1 MNLKPL
7 LIIGFMQV
15 LPFPIYSQ
23 EARETK
29 KEVFSADTE
38 QKTELVLHFRFDR
51 SLVDYGY
58 RDNHRVLAA
67 MHEIFADSLCVSR
80 IDSVCIQAFSSPEGN
95 VTYNRRLAL
104 QRAQAVKGYLVW
116 KYPGLNQYRIRTSA
130 QAESWDALRDVA
142 LNDTLLPCRD
152 EILQILAL
160 NTSESRK
167 EALLKKLNVGIP
179 YRHINQWILPALRN
193 ASICTVY
200 MRPLKHVQQGS
211 RLVADVQGNNGK
223 EYQKADG
230 TEITDNTEVVN
241 GVRVEKGN
249 DTNANGTETVNGVRV
264 EKGNVANANGTEV
277 INGVR
282 VAKGND
288 TNANGTEVINGVR
301 VEKGNDTNTDG
312 TETVSD
318 VRVTEGYVA
327 NANGTEVINGV
338 RVEKGND
345 TNANGTEI
353 INGVRVTKGNTTN
366 ANGTETVNG
375 VRVAKGNDTNA
386 NGTEV
391 INGVRV
397 TKGNIANANGT
408 ETVSGVR
415 VTEGNVANANGTE
428 VINGVRVAKGNVTN
442 ANGTKTVNGVNIAKD
457 NDTNANG
464 TEVINGV
471 RVAKGNT
478 TNANG
483 TELTDNTEIIGST
496 KVTGNT
502 PTKGSANAVTPGK
515 SRRHPL
521 FAVKTNLLFDAALMP
536 NIELEVP
543 IGKRWSLNGEYMF
556 PWWLI
561 NDDRY
566 CLQILMGGLEVRYW
580 PGRRSGRDVL
590 TGHFLGL
597 YAGGGKY
604 DLQWDKNG
612 YQGEFFIAAG
622 VSYGYAHSIA
632 RNLRLEYNIG
642 IGMLR
647 TDYRHYHSR
656 DNHQTL
662 LWQENGEYTWLG
674 PTKLKI
680 SLVWLITGKNKK

>member
-15 LPFPIYSQ
+15 LPFPIYPQ

-51 SLVDYGY
+51 SMVDYGY
-58 RDNHRVLAA
+58 RDNNRILAA
-67 MHEIFADSLCVSR
+67 MHKIFADSLCVSR
-80 IDSVCIQAFSSPEGN
+80 IDSVCIQAFSSPEGDAD
-95 VTYNRRLAL
+95 YNRRLAL
-104 QRAQAVKGYLVW
+104 RRAQAVKGYLVW

-152 EILQILAL
+152 EILQILKL
-160 NTSESRK
+160 NTGEKRK
-167 EALLKKLNVGIP
+167 EALLKKLNTGIP
-179 YRHINQWILPALRN
+179 YRHINQWILPELRN

-200 MRPLKHVQQGS
+200 MRPLRHAQQGS
-211 RLVADVQGNNGK
+211 RLVADAQGNNGK

-230 TEITDNTEVVN
+230 TEITDDTEVVN
-241 GVRVEKGN
+241 GVRVAKGN
-249 DTNANGTETVNGVRV
+249 DTNANGTEVINGVRV
-264 EKGNVANANGTEV
+264 TKGNDTNANGTEVINGVRVTKGNDANANGTEVINGVRVTKGNVANANGTEVINGVRVTKGNDTNANGTEV

-301 VEKGNDTNTDG
+301 V
-312 TETVSD
+312 
-318 VRVTEGYVA
+318 
-327 NANGTEVINGV
+327 
-338 RVEKGND
+338 
-345 TNANGTEI
+345 
-353 INGVRVTKGNTTN
+353 
-366 ANGTETVNG
+366 
-375 VRVAKGNDTNA
+375 AKGND
-386 NGTEV
+386 
-391 INGVRV
+391 
-397 TKGNIANANGT
+397 
-408 ETVSGVR
+408 
-415 VTEGNVANANGTE
+415 
-428 VINGVRVAKGNVTN
+428 
-442 ANGTKTVNGVNIAKD
+442 
-457 NDTNANG
+457 
-464 TEVINGV
+464 
-471 RVAKGNT
+471 

-496 KVTGNT
+496 QVTGNAQT
-502 PTKGSANAVTPGK
+502 TGSANAIAPGK

-566 CLQILMGGLEVRYW
+566 CLQILMGGLEVRYR
-580 PGRRSGRDVL
+580 PGKRSGRDVL

-656 DNHQTL
+656 DNHRTL

>member
-51 SLVDYGY
+51 SMVDYGY
-58 RDNHRVLAA
+58 RDNNRILAA
-67 MHEIFADSLCVSR
+67 MHKIFADSLCVSR
-80 IDSVCIQAFSSPEGN
+80 IDSVCIQAFSSPEGDAD
-95 VTYNRRLAL
+95 YNRRLAL
-104 QRAQAVKGYLVW
+104 RRAQAVKGYLVW

-152 EILQILAL
+152 EILQILKL
-160 NTSESRK
+160 NTGEKRK
-167 EALLKKLNVGIP
+167 EALLKKLNTGIP
-179 YRHINQWILPALRN
+179 YRHISQWILPELRN

-200 MRPLKHVQQGS
+200 MRPLRYAQQGS
-211 RLVADVQGNNGK
+211 RLVADAQGNNGK

-230 TEITDNTEVVN
+230 TEITDDTEVVN
-241 GVRVEKGN
+241 GVRVAKGN

-264 EKGNVANANGTEV
+264 TEGNVTNVNGTEVINGVRVAKGNDTNANGTEV

-301 VEKGNDTNTDG
+301 V
-312 TETVSD
+312 
-318 VRVTEGYVA
+318 
-327 NANGTEVINGV
+327 
-338 RVEKGND
+338 
-345 TNANGTEI
+345 
-353 INGVRVTKGNTTN
+353 
-366 ANGTETVNG
+366 
-375 VRVAKGNDTNA
+375 AKGNDTNP
-386 NGTEV
+386 
-391 INGVRV
+391 
-397 TKGNIANANGT
+397 
-408 ETVSGVR
+408 
-415 VTEGNVANANGTE
+415 
-428 VINGVRVAKGNVTN
+428 
-442 ANGTKTVNGVNIAKD
+442 D
-457 NDTNANG
+457 
-464 TEVINGV
+464 
-471 RVAKGNT
+471 
-478 TNANG
+478 G
-483 TELTDNTEIIGST
+483 TELTDNTAITGST
-496 KVTGNT
+496 QVIGNA
-502 PTKGSANAVTPGK
+502 PTTGSANAIAPGK

-566 CLQILMGGLEVRYW
+566 CLQILMGGLEVRYR
-580 PGRRSGRDVL
+580 PGKRSGRDVL
-590 TGHFLGL
+590 TGHFIGL

-656 DNHQTL
+656 DNHRTL

>member
-51 SLVDYGY
+51 SMVDYGY
-58 RDNHRVLAA
+58 RDNNRILAA
-67 MHEIFADSLCVSR
+67 MHKIFADSLCVSR
-80 IDSVCIQAFSSPEGN
+80 IDSVCIQAFSSPEGDAD
-95 VTYNRRLAL
+95 YNRRLAL
-104 QRAQAVKGYLVW
+104 RRAQAVKGYLVW

-152 EILQILAL
+152 EILQILKL
-160 NTSESRK
+160 NTGEKRK
-167 EALLKKLNVGIP
+167 EALLKKLNTGIP
-179 YRHINQWILPALRN
+179 YRHISQWILPALRN

-200 MRPLKHVQQGS
+200 MRPLRHAQQDS
-211 RLVADVQGNNGK
+211 RLVADAQGNNGK

-230 TEITDNTEVVN
+230 TEITD
-241 GVRVEKGN
+241 
-249 DTNANGTETVNGVRV
+249 D
-264 EKGNVANANGTEV
+264 
-277 INGVR
+277 
-282 VAKGND
+282 
-288 TNANGTEVINGVR
+288 
-301 VEKGNDTNTDG
+301 
-312 TETVSD
+312 
-318 VRVTEGYVA
+318 
-327 NANGTEVINGV
+327 
-338 RVEKGND
+338 
-345 TNANGTEI
+345 TEI
-353 INGVRVTKGNTTN
+353 
-366 ANGTETVNG
+366 VNG

-397 TKGNIANANGT
+397 TKGN
-408 ETVSGVR
+408 
-415 VTEGNVANANGTE
+415 VANANGTE
-428 VINGVRVAKGNVTN
+428 VINGVRVAKGDVANVNGTEVINGVRVTKGNTTN
-442 ANGTKTVNGVNIAKD
+442 ANGTEVINGVRVTKV

-471 RVAKGNT
+471 RVAKGNDT
-478 TNANG
+478 NPDGTKNINGVRVAKGNDTNANG

-496 KVTGNT
+496 QVTGNT
-502 PTKGSANAVTPGK
+502 PTKGSANAIAPGK
-515 SRRHPL
+515 SRRRPL

-566 CLQILMGGLEVRYW
+566 CLQILMGGLEVRYR
-580 PGRRSGRDVL
+580 PGKRSGRDVL
-590 TGHFLGL
+590 TGHFIGL

-656 DNHQTL
+656 DNHRTL

>member
-51 SLVDYGY
+51 SMVDYGY
-58 RDNHRVLAA
+58 RDNNRILAA
-67 MHEIFADSLCVSR
+67 MHKIFADSLCVSR
-80 IDSVCIQAFSSPEGN
+80 IDSVCIQAFSSPEGDAD
-95 VTYNRRLAL
+95 YNRRLAL
-104 QRAQAVKGYLVW
+104 RRAQAVKGYLVW

-152 EILQILAL
+152 EILQILKL
-160 NTSESRK
+160 NTGEKRK
-167 EALLKKLNVGIP
+167 EALLKKLNTGIP
-179 YRHINQWILPALRN
+179 YRHISQWILPELRN

-200 MRPLKHVQQGS
+200 MRPLRHAQQGS
-211 RLVADVQGNNGK
+211 RLVADAQGNNGK

-230 TEITDNTEVVN
+230 TEITDDTEVVN
-241 GVRVEKGN
+241 GVRVAKGN
-249 DTNANGTETVNGVRV
+249 DTNANGTEVINGVRVATDNIANANGTETVNGVRV
-264 EKGNVANANGTEV
+264 TKGNDTNANGTEV

-301 VEKGNDTNTDG
+301 V
-312 TETVSD
+312 
-318 VRVTEGYVA
+318 
-327 NANGTEVINGV
+327 
-338 RVEKGND
+338 
-345 TNANGTEI
+345 
-353 INGVRVTKGNTTN
+353 
-366 ANGTETVNG
+366 
-375 VRVAKGNDTNA
+375 AKGNDTNA
-386 NGTEV
+386 NGTE
-391 INGVRV
+391 
-397 TKGNIANANGT
+397 
-408 ETVSGVR
+408 
-415 VTEGNVANANGTE
+415 
-428 VINGVRVAKGNVTN
+428 
-442 ANGTKTVNGVNIAKD
+442 
-457 NDTNANG
+457 
-464 TEVINGV
+464 
-471 RVAKGNT
+471 
-478 TNANG
+478 
-483 TELTDNTEIIGST
+483 LTDNTAITGST
-496 KVTGNT
+496 QVTGNAQT
-502 PTKGSANAVTPGK
+502 TGSANAIAPGK
-515 SRRHPL
+515 SRRRPL

-566 CLQILMGGLEVRYW
+566 CLQILMGGLEVRYR
-580 PGRRSGRDVL
+580 PGKRSGRDVL
-590 TGHFLGL
+590 TGHFIGL

-656 DNHQTL
+656 DNHRTL

>member
-51 SLVDYGY
+51 SMVDYGY
-58 RDNHRVLAA
+58 RDNNRILAA
-67 MHEIFADSLCVSR
+67 MHKIFADSLCVSR
-80 IDSVCIQAFSSPEGN
+80 IDSVCIQAFSSPEGDAD
-95 VTYNRRLAL
+95 YNRRLAL
-104 QRAQAVKGYLVW
+104 RRAQAVKGYLVW

-152 EILQILAL
+152 EILQILKL
-160 NTSESRK
+160 NTGEKRK
-167 EALLKKLNVGIP
+167 EALLKKLNTGIP
-179 YRHINQWILPALRN
+179 YRHISQWILPELRN

-200 MRPLKHVQQGS
+200 MRPLRHAQQGS
-211 RLVADVQGNNGK
+211 RLVADAQGNNGK

-230 TEITDNTEVVN
+230 TEITDDTEV
-241 GVRVEKGN
+241 
-249 DTNANGTETVNGVRV
+249 
-264 EKGNVANANGTEV
+264 
-277 INGVR
+277 
-282 VAKGND
+282 
-288 TNANGTEVINGVR
+288 
-301 VEKGNDTNTDG
+301 
-312 TETVSD
+312 
-318 VRVTEGYVA
+318 
-327 NANGTEVINGV
+327 
-338 RVEKGND
+338 
-345 TNANGTEI
+345 
-353 INGVRVTKGNTTN
+353 
-366 ANGTETVNG
+366 VNG

-397 TKGNIANANGT
+397 TKGN
-408 ETVSGVR
+408 
-415 VTEGNVANANGTE
+415 
-428 VINGVRVAKGNVTN
+428 
-442 ANGTKTVNGVNIAKD
+442 D
-457 NDTNANG
+457 
-464 TEVINGV
+464 
-471 RVAKGNT
+471 

-483 TELTDNTEIIGST
+483 TELTDNTEITGST
-496 KVTGNT
+496 KVTGNAQT
-502 PTKGSANAVTPGK
+502 TGSANAIAPGK

-566 CLQILMGGLEVRYW
+566 CLQILMGGLEVRYR
-580 PGRRSGRDVL
+580 PGKRSGRDVL
-590 TGHFLGL
+590 TGHFIGL

-656 DNHQTL
+656 DNHRTL

>member
-15 LPFPIYSQ
+15 LPFPIYPQ

-51 SLVDYGY
+51 SMVDYGY
-58 RDNHRVLAA
+58 RDNNRILAA
-67 MHEIFADSLCVSR
+67 MHKIFADSLCVSR
-80 IDSVCIQAFSSPEGN
+80 IDSVCIQAFSSPEGDAD
-95 VTYNRRLAL
+95 YNRRLAL
-104 QRAQAVKGYLVW
+104 RRAQAVKGYLVW

-152 EILQILAL
+152 EILQILKL
-160 NTSESRK
+160 NTGEKRK
-167 EALLKKLNVGIP
+167 EALLKKLNTGIP
-179 YRHINQWILPALRN
+179 YRHINQWILPELRN

-200 MRPLKHVQQGS
+200 MRPLRHAQQGS
-211 RLVADVQGNNGK
+211 RLVADAQGNNGK

-230 TEITDNTEVVN
+230 TEITDDTEV
-241 GVRVEKGN
+241 
-249 DTNANGTETVNGVRV
+249 
-264 EKGNVANANGTEV
+264 
-277 INGVR
+277 
-282 VAKGND
+282 
-288 TNANGTEVINGVR
+288 
-301 VEKGNDTNTDG
+301 
-312 TETVSD
+312 
-318 VRVTEGYVA
+318 
-327 NANGTEVINGV
+327 
-338 RVEKGND
+338 
-345 TNANGTEI
+345 
-353 INGVRVTKGNTTN
+353 
-366 ANGTETVNG
+366 VNG

-397 TKGNIANANGT
+397 TKGNDTNANGTEVINGVRVTKGNDANANGT
-408 ETVSGVR
+408 EVINGVR
-415 VTEGNVANANGTE
+415 VTKGNVANANGTE
-428 VINGVRVAKGNVTN
+428 VINGVRVTKG
-442 ANGTKTVNGVNIAKD
+442 

-471 RVAKGNT
+471 RVAKGND

-496 KVTGNT
+496 QVTGNAQT
-502 PTKGSANAVTPGK
+502 TGSANAIAPGK

-566 CLQILMGGLEVRYW
+566 CLQILMGGLEVRYR
-580 PGRRSGRDVL
+580 PGKRSGRDVL

-656 DNHQTL
+656 DNHRTL

>member
-15 LPFPIYSQ
+15 LPFPIYPQ

-51 SLVDYGY
+51 SMVDYGY
-58 RDNHRVLAA
+58 RDNNRILAA
-67 MHEIFADSLCVSR
+67 MHKIFADSLCVSR
-80 IDSVCIQAFSSPEGN
+80 IDSVCIQAFSSPEGDAD
-95 VTYNRRLAL
+95 YNRRLAL
-104 QRAQAVKGYLVW
+104 RRAQAVKGYLVW

-152 EILQILAL
+152 EILQILKL
-160 NTSESRK
+160 NTGEKRK
-167 EALLKKLNVGIP
+167 EALLKKLNTGIP
-179 YRHINQWILPALRN
+179 YRHISQWILPELRN

-200 MRPLKHVQQGS
+200 MRPLRHAQQGS
-211 RLVADVQGNNGK
+211 RLVADAQGNNGK

-230 TEITDNTEVVN
+230 TEITDDTEVVN
-241 GVRVEKGN
+241 GVRVAKGN
-249 DTNANGTETVNGVRV
+249 DTNANGTEVINGVRV
-264 EKGNVANANGTEV
+264 TKGNVANANGTEVINGVRVAKGDVANVNGTEV

-301 VEKGNDTNTDG
+301 VTKDND
-312 TETVSD
+312 
-318 VRVTEGYVA
+318 
-327 NANGTEVINGV
+327 
-338 RVEKGND
+338 
-345 TNANGTEI
+345 
-353 INGVRVTKGNTTN
+353 TN

-375 VRVAKGNDTNA
+375 VNAAKG
-386 NGTEV
+386 
-391 INGVRV
+391 
-397 TKGNIANANGT
+397 
-408 ETVSGVR
+408 
-415 VTEGNVANANGTE
+415 
-428 VINGVRVAKGNVTN
+428 
-442 ANGTKTVNGVNIAKD
+442 

-471 RVAKGNT
+471 RVAKGNDT
-478 TNANG
+478 NPDGTKNISGVRVAKGNDTNANG
-483 TELTDNTEIIGST
+483 TELTDNTAITGST
-496 KVTGNT
+496 QVTGNAQT
-502 PTKGSANAVTPGK
+502 TGSANAIAPGK
-515 SRRHPL
+515 SRRRPL

-566 CLQILMGGLEVRYW
+566 CLQILMGGLEVRYR
-580 PGRRSGRDVL
+580 PGKRSGRDVL
-590 TGHFLGL
+590 TGHFIGL

-656 DNHQTL
+656 DNHRTL

>member
-15 LPFPIYSQ
+15 LPFPIYPQ

-51 SLVDYGY
+51 SMVDYGY
-58 RDNHRVLAA
+58 RDNNRILAA
-67 MHEIFADSLCVSR
+67 MHKIFADSLCVSR
-80 IDSVCIQAFSSPEGN
+80 IDSVCIQAFSSPEGDAD
-95 VTYNRRLAL
+95 YNRRLAL
-104 QRAQAVKGYLVW
+104 RRAQAVKGYLVW

-152 EILQILAL
+152 EILQILKL
-160 NTSESRK
+160 NTGEKRK
-167 EALLKKLNVGIP
+167 EALLKKLNTGIP
-179 YRHINQWILPALRN
+179 YRHISQWILPELRN

-200 MRPLKHVQQGS
+200 MRPLRHAQQGS
-211 RLVADVQGNNGK
+211 RLVADAQGNNGK

-230 TEITDNTEVVN
+230 TEITD
-241 GVRVEKGN
+241 
-249 DTNANGTETVNGVRV
+249 D
-264 EKGNVANANGTEV
+264 
-277 INGVR
+277 
-282 VAKGND
+282 
-288 TNANGTEVINGVR
+288 
-301 VEKGNDTNTDG
+301 
-312 TETVSD
+312 
-318 VRVTEGYVA
+318 
-327 NANGTEVINGV
+327 
-338 RVEKGND
+338 
-345 TNANGTEI
+345 TEI
-353 INGVRVTKGNTTN
+353 
-366 ANGTETVNG
+366 VNG

-397 TKGNIANANGT
+397 TKGN
-408 ETVSGVR
+408 
-415 VTEGNVANANGTE
+415 
-428 VINGVRVAKGNVTN
+428 
-442 ANGTKTVNGVNIAKD
+442 
-457 NDTNANG
+457 DTNANG

-471 RVAKGNT
+471 RVTKGNDTNPDGTKNISGVRVTKGNDTNPDGTKNISGVRVAKGND
-478 TNANG
+478 TNPDG

-496 KVTGNT
+496 QVTGNAQT
-502 PTKGSANAVTPGK
+502 TGSANAIAPGK
-515 SRRHPL
+515 SRRRPL

-566 CLQILMGGLEVRYW
+566 CLQILMGGLEVRYR
-580 PGRRSGRDVL
+580 PGKRSGRDVL
-590 TGHFLGL
+590 TGHFIGL

-656 DNHQTL
+656 DNHRTL

>member
-51 SLVDYGY
+51 SMVDYGY
-58 RDNHRVLAA
+58 RDNNRILAA
-67 MHEIFADSLCVSR
+67 MHKIFADSLCVSR
-80 IDSVCIQAFSSPEGN
+80 IDSVCIQAFSSPEGDAD
-95 VTYNRRLAL
+95 YNRRLAL
-104 QRAQAVKGYLVW
+104 RRAQAVKGYLVW

-152 EILQILAL
+152 EILQILKL
-160 NTSESRK
+160 NTGEKRK
-167 EALLKKLNVGIP
+167 EALLKKLNTGIP
-179 YRHINQWILPALRN
+179 YRHISQWILPELRN

-200 MRPLKHVQQGS
+200 MRPLRHAQQGS
-211 RLVADVQGNNGK
+211 RLVADAQGNNGK

-230 TEITDNTEVVN
+230 TEITDDTEVVN
-241 GVRVEKGN
+241 GVRVAKGN
-249 DTNANGTETVNGVRV
+249 DT
-264 EKGNVANANGTEV
+264 NANGTEV

-301 VEKGNDTNTDG
+301 VTKGND
-312 TETVSD
+312 
-318 VRVTEGYVA
+318 
-327 NANGTEVINGV
+327 
-338 RVEKGND
+338 
-345 TNANGTEI
+345 
-353 INGVRVTKGNTTN
+353 TN

-375 VRVAKGNDTNA
+375 VNVAKGND
-386 NGTEV
+386 
-391 INGVRV
+391 
-397 TKGNIANANGT
+397 
-408 ETVSGVR
+408 
-415 VTEGNVANANGTE
+415 
-428 VINGVRVAKGNVTN
+428 
-442 ANGTKTVNGVNIAKD
+442 
-457 NDTNANG
+457 
-464 TEVINGV
+464 
-471 RVAKGNT
+471 

-483 TELTDNTEIIGST
+483 TELTDNTEITGST
-496 KVTGNT
+496 KVTGNAQT
-502 PTKGSANAVTPGK
+502 TGSANAIAPGK

-566 CLQILMGGLEVRYW
+566 CLQILMGGLEVRYR
-580 PGRRSGRDVL
+580 PGKRSGRDVL
-590 TGHFLGL
+590 TGHFIGL

-656 DNHQTL
+656 DNHRTL

>member
-95 VTYNRRLAL
+95 ITYNQRLAL

-200 MRPLKHVQQGS
+200 MRPLRHAQQGS
-211 RLVADVQGNNGK
+211 RLVADAQGNNMK

-230 TEITDNTEVVN
+230 AEITDDTEVVN
-241 GVRVEKGN
+241 GVRV
-249 DTNANGTETVNGVRV
+249 A
-264 EKGNVANANGTEV
+264 KGNVTNANGTEV

-288 TNANGTEVINGVR
+288 TNANGTEVINGV
-301 VEKGNDTNTDG
+301 K
-312 TETVSD
+312 
-318 VRVTEGYVA
+318 VTESNVT

-338 RVEKGND
+338 KV
-345 TNANGTEI
+345 TES
-353 INGVRVTKGNTTN
+353 NV
-366 ANGTETVNG
+366 
-375 VRVAKGNDTNA
+375 TNA

-397 TKGNIANANGT
+397 AKDNIANANGT

-428 VINGVRVAKGNVTN
+428 VINGVRVEKG
-442 ANGTKTVNGVNIAKD
+442 

-464 TEVINGV
+464 TEVTNGVRVEKSNDTNANGTEIINGV
-471 RVAKGNT
+471 RVEKGNT

-483 TELTDNTEIIGST
+483 TETVNGVRVAKGNDTNPDGTEVTDNTAIIGST

-502 PTKGSANAVTPGK
+502 PTKGSANAIAPGK

-566 CLQILMGGLEVRYW
+566 CLQVLMGGLEVRYW
-580 PGRRSGRDVL
+580 PGRRSGRNVL

-656 DNHQTL
+656 DNHRTL

>member
-51 SLVDYGY
+51 SMVDYGY
-58 RDNHRVLAA
+58 RDNNRILAA
-67 MHEIFADSLCVSR
+67 MHKIFADSLCVSR
-80 IDSVCIQAFSSPEGN
+80 IDSVCIQAFSSPEGDAD
-95 VTYNRRLAL
+95 YNRRLAL
-104 QRAQAVKGYLVW
+104 RRAQAVKGYLVW

-152 EILQILAL
+152 EILQILKL
-160 NTSESRK
+160 NTGEKRK
-167 EALLKKLNVGIP
+167 EALLKKLNTGIP
-179 YRHINQWILPALRN
+179 YRHISQWILPELRN

-200 MRPLKHVQQGS
+200 MRPLRHAQQGS
-211 RLVADVQGNNGK
+211 RLVADAQGNNGK

-230 TEITDNTEVVN
+230 TEITD
-241 GVRVEKGN
+241 
-249 DTNANGTETVNGVRV
+249 D
-264 EKGNVANANGTEV
+264 
-277 INGVR
+277 
-282 VAKGND
+282 
-288 TNANGTEVINGVR
+288 
-301 VEKGNDTNTDG
+301 
-312 TETVSD
+312 
-318 VRVTEGYVA
+318 
-327 NANGTEVINGV
+327 
-338 RVEKGND
+338 
-345 TNANGTEI
+345 TEI
-353 INGVRVTKGNTTN
+353 
-366 ANGTETVNG
+366 VNG

-397 TKGNIANANGT
+397 TKGNDT
-408 ETVSGVR
+408 
-415 VTEGNVANANGTE
+415 NANGTE
-428 VINGVRVAKGNVTN
+428 VINGVRVT
-442 ANGTKTVNGVNIAKD
+442 KD

-471 RVAKGNT
+471 RVAKGNDT
-478 TNANG
+478 NPDGTKNINGVRVAKGNDTNANG
-483 TELTDNTEIIGST
+483 TELTDNTAITGST
-496 KVTGNT
+496 QVTGNAQT
-502 PTKGSANAVTPGK
+502 TGSANAVAPGK
-515 SRRHPL
+515 SRRRPL

-566 CLQILMGGLEVRYW
+566 CLQILMGGLEVRYR

-590 TGHFLGL
+590 TGHFIGL

-656 DNHQTL
+656 DNHRTL

>member
-200 MRPLKHVQQGS
+200 MRPLRYVQQGS
-211 RLVADVQGNNGK
+211 RLVADAQGNNGK

-230 TEITDNTEVVN
+230 AEITDDTEVVN
-241 GVRVEKGN
+241 GVRV
-249 DTNANGTETVNGVRV
+249 A
-264 EKGNVANANGTEV
+264 KGNV
-277 INGVR
+277 
-282 VAKGND
+282 

-301 VEKGNDTNTDG
+301 VEKGN
-312 TETVSD
+312 
-318 VRVTEGYVA
+318 
-327 NANGTEVINGV
+327 
-338 RVEKGND
+338 
-345 TNANGTEI
+345 
-353 INGVRVTKGNTTN
+353 TTN
-366 ANGTETVNG
+366 ANSTETVN
-375 VRVAKGNDTNA
+375 
-386 NGTEV
+386 
-391 INGVRV
+391 
-397 TKGNIANANGT
+397 
-408 ETVSGVR
+408 GVR

-428 VINGVRVAKGNVTN
+428 VINGVRVATG
-442 ANGTKTVNGVNIAKD
+442 

-464 TEVINGV
+464 TEVTNGVRVEKSNDTNANGTEIINGV
-471 RVAKGNT
+471 RVAKDNT

-483 TELTDNTEIIGST
+483 TETVNDVRVAKGNDTNPDGTEVTDNTEIIGST

-502 PTKGSANAVTPGK
+502 PTKGSANAIAPGK
-515 SRRHPL
+515 SRRRPL

-536 NIELEVP
+536 NIEVEVP

-566 CLQILMGGLEVRYW
+566 CLQVLMGGLEVRYW

>member
-15 LPFPIYSQ
+15 LPFPIYPQ

-51 SLVDYGY
+51 SMVDYGY
-58 RDNHRVLAA
+58 RDNNRILAA
-67 MHEIFADSLCVSR
+67 MHKIFADSLCVSR
-80 IDSVCIQAFSSPEGN
+80 IDSVCIQAFSSPEGDAD
-95 VTYNRRLAL
+95 YNRRLAL
-104 QRAQAVKGYLVW
+104 RRAQAVKGYLVW

-152 EILQILAL
+152 EILQILKL
-160 NTSESRK
+160 NTGEKRK
-167 EALLKKLNVGIP
+167 EALLKKLNTGIP
-179 YRHINQWILPALRN
+179 YRHISQWILPELRN

-200 MRPLKHVQQGS
+200 MRPLRHAQQGS
-211 RLVADVQGNNGK
+211 RLVADAQGNNGK

-230 TEITDNTEVVN
+230 TEITDDTEVVN
-241 GVRVEKGN
+241 GVRVAKGN
-249 DTNANGTETVNGVRV
+249 DTNANGTEVINGVRV
-264 EKGNVANANGTEV
+264 TKGNVANANGTEVINGVRVAKGDVANVNGTEV

-301 VEKGNDTNTDG
+301 VTKDND
-312 TETVSD
+312 
-318 VRVTEGYVA
+318 
-327 NANGTEVINGV
+327 
-338 RVEKGND
+338 
-345 TNANGTEI
+345 
-353 INGVRVTKGNTTN
+353 TN

-375 VRVAKGNDTNA
+375 VN
-386 NGTEV
+386 
-391 INGVRV
+391 
-397 TKGNIANANGT
+397 
-408 ETVSGVR
+408 
-415 VTEGNVANANGTE
+415 
-428 VINGVRVAKGNVTN
+428 VAKGNVTN
-442 ANGTKTVNGVNIAKD
+442 ANGTETVNGVNAAKG

-471 RVAKGNT
+471 RVAKGNDT
-478 TNANG
+478 NPDGTKNISGVRVAKGNDTNANG
-483 TELTDNTEIIGST
+483 TELTDNTAITGST
-496 KVTGNT
+496 QVTGNAQT
-502 PTKGSANAVTPGK
+502 TGSANAIAPGK
-515 SRRHPL
+515 SRRRPL

-566 CLQILMGGLEVRYW
+566 CLQILMGGLEVRYR
-580 PGRRSGRDVL
+580 PGKRSGRDVL
-590 TGHFLGL
+590 TGHFIGL

-656 DNHQTL
+656 DNHRTL

>member
-15 LPFPIYSQ
+15 LPFPIYPQ

-51 SLVDYGY
+51 SMVDYGY
-58 RDNHRVLAA
+58 RDNNRILAA
-67 MHEIFADSLCVSR
+67 MHKIFADSLCVSR
-80 IDSVCIQAFSSPEGN
+80 IDSVCIQAFSSPEGDAD
-95 VTYNRRLAL
+95 YNRRLAL
-104 QRAQAVKGYLVW
+104 RRAQAVKGYLVW

-152 EILQILAL
+152 EILQILKL
-160 NTSESRK
+160 NTGEKRK
-167 EALLKKLNVGIP
+167 EALLKKLNTGIP
-179 YRHINQWILPALRN
+179 YRHISQWILPELRN

-200 MRPLKHVQQGS
+200 MRPLRHAQQGS
-211 RLVADVQGNNGK
+211 RLVADAQGNNGK

-230 TEITDNTEVVN
+230 TEITDDTEVVN
-241 GVRVEKGN
+241 GVRVAKGN
-249 DTNANGTETVNGVRV
+249 DTNANGTEVINGVRV
-264 EKGNVANANGTEV
+264 TKGNVANANGTEVINGVRVAKGDVANVNGTEV

-301 VEKGNDTNTDG
+301 VTKDND
-312 TETVSD
+312 
-318 VRVTEGYVA
+318 
-327 NANGTEVINGV
+327 
-338 RVEKGND
+338 
-345 TNANGTEI
+345 
-353 INGVRVTKGNTTN
+353 TN

-375 VRVAKGNDTNA
+375 VN
-386 NGTEV
+386 
-391 INGVRV
+391 
-397 TKGNIANANGT
+397 
-408 ETVSGVR
+408 
-415 VTEGNVANANGTE
+415 
-428 VINGVRVAKGNVTN
+428 VAKGNVTN
-442 ANGTKTVNGVNIAKD
+442 ANGTETVNGVNAAKGK
-457 NDTNANG
+457 DTNANG

-471 RVAKGNT
+471 RVAKGNDT
-478 TNANG
+478 NPDGTKNISGVRVAKGNDTNANG
-483 TELTDNTEIIGST
+483 TELTDNTAITGST
-496 KVTGNT
+496 QVTGNAQT
-502 PTKGSANAVTPGK
+502 TGSANAIAPGK
-515 SRRHPL
+515 SRRRPL

-566 CLQILMGGLEVRYW
+566 CLQILMGGLEVRYR
-580 PGRRSGRDVL
+580 PGKRSGRDVL
-590 TGHFLGL
+590 TGHFIGL

-656 DNHQTL
+656 DNHRTL

>member
-51 SLVDYGY
+51 SMVDYGY
-58 RDNHRVLAA
+58 RDNNRILAA
-67 MHEIFADSLCVSR
+67 MHKIFADSLCVSR
-80 IDSVCIQAFSSPEGN
+80 IDSVCIQAFSSPEGDAD
-95 VTYNRRLAL
+95 YNRRLAL
-104 QRAQAVKGYLVW
+104 RRAQAVKGYLVW

-152 EILQILAL
+152 EILQILKL
-160 NTSESRK
+160 NTGEKRK
-167 EALLKKLNVGIP
+167 EALLKKLNTGIP
-179 YRHINQWILPALRN
+179 YRHISQWILPELRN

-200 MRPLKHVQQGS
+200 MRPLRHAQQGS
-211 RLVADVQGNNGK
+211 RLVADAQGNNGK

-230 TEITDNTEVVN
+230 TEITDDTEIVN
-241 GVRVEKGN
+241 GVRVTKDN
-249 DTNANGTETVNGVRV
+249 DT
-264 EKGNVANANGTEV
+264 NANGTEV

-301 VEKGNDTNTDG
+301 V
-312 TETVSD
+312 
-318 VRVTEGYVA
+318 
-327 NANGTEVINGV
+327 
-338 RVEKGND
+338 
-345 TNANGTEI
+345 
-353 INGVRVTKGNTTN
+353 
-366 ANGTETVNG
+366 
-375 VRVAKGNDTNA
+375 AKGNYT
-386 NGTEV
+386 
-391 INGVRV
+391 
-397 TKGNIANANGT
+397 
-408 ETVSGVR
+408 
-415 VTEGNVANANGTE
+415 NANGTE

-442 ANGTKTVNGVNIAKD
+442 ANGTETVNGVNAAKG

-471 RVAKGNT
+471 RVAKGNDT
-478 TNANG
+478 NPDGTEVINGVRVAKGNDTNANG
-483 TELTDNTEIIGST
+483 TELTDNTEIIGNT
-496 KVTGNT
+496 QVTGNAQT
-502 PTKGSANAVTPGK
+502 TGSANAIAPGK

-566 CLQILMGGLEVRYW
+566 CLQILMGGLEVRYR
-580 PGRRSGRDVL
+580 PGKRSGRDVL
-590 TGHFLGL
+590 TGHFIGL

-656 DNHQTL
+656 DNHRTL

>member
-15 LPFPIYSQ
+15 LPFPIYPQ

-51 SLVDYGY
+51 SMVDYGY
-58 RDNHRVLAA
+58 RDNNRILAA
-67 MHEIFADSLCVSR
+67 MHKIFADSLCVSR
-80 IDSVCIQAFSSPEGN
+80 IDSVCIQAFSSPEGDAD
-95 VTYNRRLAL
+95 YNRRLAL
-104 QRAQAVKGYLVW
+104 RRAQAVKGYLVW

-152 EILQILAL
+152 EILQILKL
-160 NTSESRK
+160 NTGEKRK
-167 EALLKKLNVGIP
+167 EALLKKLNTGIP
-179 YRHINQWILPALRN
+179 YRHISQWILPELRN

-200 MRPLKHVQQGS
+200 MRPLRHAQQGS
-211 RLVADVQGNNGK
+211 RLVADAQGNNGK

-230 TEITDNTEVVN
+230 TEITDDTEV
-241 GVRVEKGN
+241 
-249 DTNANGTETVNGVRV
+249 
-264 EKGNVANANGTEV
+264 
-277 INGVR
+277 
-282 VAKGND
+282 
-288 TNANGTEVINGVR
+288 
-301 VEKGNDTNTDG
+301 
-312 TETVSD
+312 
-318 VRVTEGYVA
+318 
-327 NANGTEVINGV
+327 
-338 RVEKGND
+338 
-345 TNANGTEI
+345 
-353 INGVRVTKGNTTN
+353 
-366 ANGTETVNG
+366 VNG

-397 TKGNIANANGT
+397 TKGN
-408 ETVSGVR
+408 
-415 VTEGNVANANGTE
+415 VANANGTE
-428 VINGVRVAKGNVTN
+428 VINGVRVAKGDVANVNGTEVINGVRVTKGNDTN
-442 ANGTKTVNGVNIAKD
+442 ANGTEVINGVRVAKGDVANVNGTEVINGVRVTKG

-471 RVAKGNT
+471 RVAKGNDT
-478 TNANG
+478 NPDGTEVINGVRVAKGNDTNANG
-483 TELTDNTEIIGST
+483 TELTDNTAIIGST
-496 KVTGNT
+496 KVTGNA
-502 PTKGSANAVTPGK
+502 PTTGSANAIAPGK
-515 SRRHPL
+515 SRRRPL

-566 CLQILMGGLEVRYW
+566 CLQILMGGLEVRYR
-580 PGRRSGRDVL
+580 PGKRSGRDVL
-590 TGHFLGL
+590 TGHFIGL

-656 DNHQTL
+656 DNHRTL

>member
-51 SLVDYGY
+51 SMVDYGY
-58 RDNHRVLAA
+58 RDNNRILAA
-67 MHEIFADSLCVSR
+67 MHKIFADSLCVSR
-80 IDSVCIQAFSSPEGN
+80 IDSVCIQAFSSPEGDAD
-95 VTYNRRLAL
+95 YNRRLAL
-104 QRAQAVKGYLVW
+104 RRAQAVKGYLVW

-152 EILQILAL
+152 EILQILKL
-160 NTSESRK
+160 NTGEKRK
-167 EALLKKLNVGIP
+167 EALLKKLNTGIP
-179 YRHINQWILPALRN
+179 YRHISQWILPELRN

-200 MRPLKHVQQGS
+200 MRPLRHAQQGS
-211 RLVADVQGNNGK
+211 RLVADAQGNNGK

-230 TEITDNTEVVN
+230 TEITDDTEV
-241 GVRVEKGN
+241 
-249 DTNANGTETVNGVRV
+249 
-264 EKGNVANANGTEV
+264 
-277 INGVR
+277 
-282 VAKGND
+282 
-288 TNANGTEVINGVR
+288 
-301 VEKGNDTNTDG
+301 
-312 TETVSD
+312 
-318 VRVTEGYVA
+318 
-327 NANGTEVINGV
+327 
-338 RVEKGND
+338 
-345 TNANGTEI
+345 
-353 INGVRVTKGNTTN
+353 
-366 ANGTETVNG
+366 VNG

-397 TKGNIANANGT
+397 TKGN
-408 ETVSGVR
+408 
-415 VTEGNVANANGTE
+415 
-428 VINGVRVAKGNVTN
+428 
-442 ANGTKTVNGVNIAKD
+442 
-457 NDTNANG
+457 DTNANG

-471 RVAKGNT
+471 RVAKGNDT
-478 TNANG
+478 NPDGTKNINGVRVAKGNDTNANG
-483 TELTDNTEIIGST
+483 TELTDNTEITGST
-496 KVTGNT
+496 QVTGNT
-502 PTKGSANAVTPGK
+502 PTKGSANAIAPGK
-515 SRRHPL
+515 SRRRPL

-566 CLQILMGGLEVRYW
+566 CLQILMGGLEVRYR
-580 PGRRSGRDVL
+580 PGKRSGRDVL
-590 TGHFLGL
+590 TGHFIGL

-656 DNHQTL
+656 DNHRTL

>member
-51 SLVDYGY
+51 SMVDYGY
-58 RDNHRVLAA
+58 RDNNRILAA
-67 MHEIFADSLCVSR
+67 MHKIFADSLCVSR
-80 IDSVCIQAFSSPEGN
+80 IDSVCIQAFSSPEGDAD
-95 VTYNRRLAL
+95 YNRRLAL
-104 QRAQAVKGYLVW
+104 RRAQAVKGYLVW

-152 EILQILAL
+152 EILQILKL
-160 NTSESRK
+160 NTGEKRK
-167 EALLKKLNVGIP
+167 EALLKKLNTGIP
-179 YRHINQWILPALRN
+179 YRHISQWILPELRN

-200 MRPLKHVQQGS
+200 MRPLRHAQQGS
-211 RLVADVQGNNGK
+211 RLVADAQGNNGK

-230 TEITDNTEVVN
+230 TEITDDTEIVN
-241 GVRVEKGN
+241 GVRVAKGNDTNVNGTEVINDVRVTKGN
-249 DTNANGTETVNGVRV
+249 DTNANGTEVINGVRV
-264 EKGNVANANGTEV
+264 TKDNDTNANGTEVINGVRVTKGNDTNANGTEV

-288 TNANGTEVINGVR
+288 TNP
-301 VEKGNDTNTDG
+301 DG
-312 TETVSD
+312 TK
-318 VRVTEGYVA
+318 
-327 NANGTEVINGV
+327 NI
-338 RVEKGND
+338 
-345 TNANGTEI
+345 
-353 INGVRVTKGNTTN
+353 
-366 ANGTETVNG
+366 NG

-386 NGTEV
+386 NGTE
-391 INGVRV
+391 
-397 TKGNIANANGT
+397 
-408 ETVSGVR
+408 
-415 VTEGNVANANGTE
+415 
-428 VINGVRVAKGNVTN
+428 
-442 ANGTKTVNGVNIAKD
+442 
-457 NDTNANG
+457 
-464 TEVINGV
+464 
-471 RVAKGNT
+471 
-478 TNANG
+478 
-483 TELTDNTEIIGST
+483 LTDNTEITGST
-496 KVTGNT
+496 QVTGNT
-502 PTKGSANAVTPGK
+502 PTKGSANAIAPGK
-515 SRRHPL
+515 SRRRPL

-566 CLQILMGGLEVRYW
+566 CLQILMGGLEVRYR
-580 PGRRSGRDVL
+580 PGKRSGRDVL
-590 TGHFLGL
+590 TGHFIGL

-656 DNHQTL
+656 DNHRTL

>member
-51 SLVDYGY
+51 SMVDYGY
-58 RDNHRVLAA
+58 RDNNRILAA
-67 MHEIFADSLCVSR
+67 MHKIFADSLCVSR
-80 IDSVCIQAFSSPEGN
+80 IDSVCIQAFSSPEGDAD
-95 VTYNRRLAL
+95 YNRRLAL
-104 QRAQAVKGYLVW
+104 RRAQAVKGYLVW

-152 EILQILAL
+152 EILQILKL
-160 NTSESRK
+160 NTGEKRK
-167 EALLKKLNVGIP
+167 EALLKKLNTGIP
-179 YRHINQWILPALRN
+179 YRHISQWILPELRN

-200 MRPLKHVQQGS
+200 MRPLRHAQQGS
-211 RLVADVQGNNGK
+211 RLVADAQGNNGK

-230 TEITDNTEVVN
+230 TEITDDTEVVS
-241 GVRVEKGN
+241 GVRVAKGN
-249 DTNANGTETVNGVRV
+249 DTNANGTEVINGVRV
-264 EKGNVANANGTEV
+264 TKGNVANANGTEVINGVRVTKGNDTNANGTEVINGVRVTKGNDTNANGTEV

-301 VEKGNDTNTDG
+301 V
-312 TETVSD
+312 
-318 VRVTEGYVA
+318 
-327 NANGTEVINGV
+327 
-338 RVEKGND
+338 
-345 TNANGTEI
+345 
-353 INGVRVTKGNTTN
+353 
-366 ANGTETVNG
+366 
-375 VRVAKGNDTNA
+375 AKGNDTNA
-386 NGTEV
+386 NGTE
-391 INGVRV
+391 
-397 TKGNIANANGT
+397 
-408 ETVSGVR
+408 
-415 VTEGNVANANGTE
+415 
-428 VINGVRVAKGNVTN
+428 
-442 ANGTKTVNGVNIAKD
+442 
-457 NDTNANG
+457 
-464 TEVINGV
+464 
-471 RVAKGNT
+471 
-478 TNANG
+478 
-483 TELTDNTEIIGST
+483 LTDNTAITGST
-496 KVTGNT
+496 QVTGNAQT
-502 PTKGSANAVTPGK
+502 TGSANAIAPGK
-515 SRRHPL
+515 SRRRPL

-566 CLQILMGGLEVRYW
+566 CLQILMGGLEVRYR
-580 PGRRSGRDVL
+580 PGKRSGRDVL
-590 TGHFLGL
+590 TGHFIGL

-656 DNHQTL
+656 DNHRTL

>member
-51 SLVDYGY
+51 SMVDYGY
-58 RDNHRVLAA
+58 RDNNRILAA
-67 MHEIFADSLCVSR
+67 MHQIFADRLCVSR
-80 IDSVCIQAFSSPEGN
+80 IDSVCIQAFSSPEGDAD
-95 VTYNRRLAL
+95 YNRRLAL
-104 QRAQAVKGYLVW
+104 RRAQAVKGYLVW

-152 EILQILAL
+152 EILQILKL
-160 NTSESRK
+160 NTGEKRK
-167 EALLKKLNVGIP
+167 EALLKKLNTGIP
-179 YRHINQWILPALRN
+179 YRHISQWILPELRN

-200 MRPLKHVQQGS
+200 MRPLRHAQQGS
-211 RLVADVQGNNGK
+211 RLVADAQGNNGK

-230 TEITDNTEVVN
+230 TEITDDTEVVN
-241 GVRVEKGN
+241 GVRVAKGN
-249 DTNANGTETVNGVRV
+249 DT
-264 EKGNVANANGTEV
+264 NANGTEV

-301 VEKGNDTNTDG
+301 VTKGND
-312 TETVSD
+312 
-318 VRVTEGYVA
+318 
-327 NANGTEVINGV
+327 
-338 RVEKGND
+338 
-345 TNANGTEI
+345 
-353 INGVRVTKGNTTN
+353 TN

-375 VRVAKGNDTNA
+375 VNVAKGNDTNA
-386 NGTEV
+386 NGTE
-391 INGVRV
+391 
-397 TKGNIANANGT
+397 
-408 ETVSGVR
+408 
-415 VTEGNVANANGTE
+415 
-428 VINGVRVAKGNVTN
+428 
-442 ANGTKTVNGVNIAKD
+442 TVNGVNAAKG

-471 RVAKGNT
+471 RVAKGNDT
-478 TNANG
+478 NPDGTKNISGVRVAKGNDTNANG
-483 TELTDNTEIIGST
+483 TELTDNTEITGST
-496 KVTGNT
+496 KVTGNAQT
-502 PTKGSANAVTPGK
+502 TGSANAIAPGK

-566 CLQILMGGLEVRYW
+566 CLQILMGGLEVRYR
-580 PGRRSGRDVL
+580 PGKRSGRDVL
-590 TGHFLGL
+590 TGHFIGL

-656 DNHQTL
+656 DNHRTL

>member
-15 LPFPIYSQ
+15 LPFPIYPQ

-51 SLVDYGY
+51 SMVDYGY
-58 RDNHRVLAA
+58 RDNNRILAA
-67 MHEIFADSLCVSR
+67 MHKIFADSLCVSR
-80 IDSVCIQAFSSPEGN
+80 IDSVCIQAFSSPEGDAD
-95 VTYNRRLAL
+95 YNRRLAL
-104 QRAQAVKGYLVW
+104 RRAQAVKGYLVW

-152 EILQILAL
+152 EILQILKL
-160 NTSESRK
+160 NTGEKRK
-167 EALLKKLNVGIP
+167 EALLKKLNTGIP
-179 YRHINQWILPALRN
+179 YRHISQWILPELRN

-200 MRPLKHVQQGS
+200 MRSLRHAQQGS
-211 RLVADVQGNNGK
+211 RLVADAQGNNGK
-223 EYQKADG
+223 EYQKANG
-230 TEITDNTEVVN
+230 TEITDDTEVVN
-241 GVRVEKGN
+241 GVRVAKGYDTNPDGTKNISGVRVAKGNDTNANGTEVINGVRVAKGN
-249 DTNANGTETVNGVRV
+249 DTNANGTETVNGVNV
-264 EKGNVANANGTEV
+264 AKGNVTNANGTETVNGVNAAKGNDTNANGTEV

-301 VEKGNDTNTDG
+301 V
-312 TETVSD
+312 
-318 VRVTEGYVA
+318 
-327 NANGTEVINGV
+327 
-338 RVEKGND
+338 
-345 TNANGTEI
+345 
-353 INGVRVTKGNTTN
+353 
-366 ANGTETVNG
+366 
-375 VRVAKGNDTNA
+375 AKGNDTNA
-386 NGTEV
+386 NGTE
-391 INGVRV
+391 
-397 TKGNIANANGT
+397 
-408 ETVSGVR
+408 
-415 VTEGNVANANGTE
+415 
-428 VINGVRVAKGNVTN
+428 
-442 ANGTKTVNGVNIAKD
+442 
-457 NDTNANG
+457 
-464 TEVINGV
+464 
-471 RVAKGNT
+471 
-478 TNANG
+478 
-483 TELTDNTEIIGST
+483 LTDNTAIIGST
-496 KVTGNT
+496 QVTGNT
-502 PTKGSANAVTPGK
+502 PTKGSANAIALGK

-566 CLQILMGGLEVRYW
+566 CLQILMGGLEIRYR
-580 PGRRSGRDVL
+580 PGKRSGRDVL
-590 TGHFLGL
+590 TGHFIGL

-656 DNHQTL
+656 DNHRTL

>member
-200 MRPLKHVQQGS
+200 MRPLRYVQQGS
-211 RLVADVQGNNGK
+211 RLVADAQGNNGK

-230 TEITDNTEVVN
+230 AEITDDTEVVN
-241 GVRVEKGN
+241 GVRV
-249 DTNANGTETVNGVRV
+249 A
-264 EKGNVANANGTEV
+264 KGNVTNANGTEV

-288 TNANGTEVINGVR
+288 TNANGTEVTNGVR
-301 VEKGNDTNTDG
+301 VEK
-312 TETVSD
+312 S
-318 VRVTEGYVA
+318 
-327 NANGTEVINGV
+327 
-338 RVEKGND
+338 ND

-353 INGVRVTKGNTTN
+353 INGVRVAKDNTTN

-375 VRVAKGNDTNA
+375 VRVAKGNDTNPD
-386 NGTEV
+386 GTEV
-391 INGVRV
+391 
-397 TKGNIANANGT
+397 
-408 ETVSGVR
+408 
-415 VTEGNVANANGTE
+415 
-428 VINGVRVAKGNVTN
+428 
-442 ANGTKTVNGVNIAKD
+442 
-457 NDTNANG
+457 
-464 TEVINGV
+464 
-471 RVAKGNT
+471 
-478 TNANG
+478 
-483 TELTDNTEIIGST
+483 TDNTEIIGST

-502 PTKGSANAVTPGK
+502 PTKGSANAIAPGK
-515 SRRHPL
+515 SRRRPL

-536 NIELEVP
+536 NIEVEVP

-566 CLQILMGGLEVRYW
+566 CLQVLMGGLEVRYW

>member
-15 LPFPIYSQ
+15 LPFPIYPQ

-51 SLVDYGY
+51 SMVDYGY
-58 RDNHRVLAA
+58 RDNNRILAA
-67 MHEIFADSLCVSR
+67 MHKIFADSLCVSR
-80 IDSVCIQAFSSPEGN
+80 IDSVCIQAFSSPEGDAD
-95 VTYNRRLAL
+95 YNRRLAL
-104 QRAQAVKGYLVW
+104 RRAQAVKGYLVW
-116 KYPGLNQYRIRTSA
+116 KYPGLNQYHIRTSA

-152 EILQILAL
+152 EILQILKL
-160 NTSESRK
+160 NTGEKRK
-167 EALLKKLNVGIP
+167 EALLKKLNTGIP
-179 YRHINQWILPALRN
+179 YRHISQRILPELRN

-200 MRPLKHVQQGS
+200 MRPLRHAQQGS
-211 RLVADVQGNNGK
+211 RLVADAQGNNGK

-230 TEITDNTEVVN
+230 TEITDDTEV
-241 GVRVEKGN
+241 
-249 DTNANGTETVNGVRV
+249 
-264 EKGNVANANGTEV
+264 
-277 INGVR
+277 
-282 VAKGND
+282 
-288 TNANGTEVINGVR
+288 
-301 VEKGNDTNTDG
+301 
-312 TETVSD
+312 
-318 VRVTEGYVA
+318 
-327 NANGTEVINGV
+327 
-338 RVEKGND
+338 
-345 TNANGTEI
+345 
-353 INGVRVTKGNTTN
+353 
-366 ANGTETVNG
+366 VNG

-397 TKGNIANANGT
+397 AKGD
-408 ETVSGVR
+408 
-415 VTEGNVANANGTE
+415 VANVNGTE
-428 VINGVRVAKGNVTN
+428 VINGVRVAKGN
-442 ANGTKTVNGVNIAKD
+442 
-457 NDTNANG
+457 DTNANG
-464 TEVINGV
+464 TEAINGVRFAKGNDTNPDGTKNINGV
-471 RVAKGNT
+471 RVAKGND

-496 KVTGNT
+496 QVTGNT
-502 PTKGSANAVTPGK
+502 PTKGSANAIAPGK

-521 FAVKTNLLFDAALMP
+521 FAIKTNLLFDAALMP
-536 NIELEVP
+536 NIEVEVP

-566 CLQILMGGLEVRYW
+566 CLQILMGGLEVRYR
-580 PGRRSGRDVL
+580 PGKRSGRDVL
-590 TGHFLGL
+590 TGHFIGL

-656 DNHQTL
+656 DNHRTL

>member
-51 SLVDYGY
+51 SMVDYGY
-58 RDNHRVLAA
+58 RDNNRILAA
-67 MHEIFADSLCVSR
+67 MHKIFADSLCVSR

-95 VTYNRRLAL
+95 ADYNRRLAL
-104 QRAQAVKGYLVW
+104 RRAQAVKGYLVW

-152 EILQILAL
+152 EILQILKL
-160 NTSESRK
+160 NTGEKRK
-167 EALLKKLNVGIP
+167 EALLKKLNTGIP
-179 YRHINQWILPALRN
+179 YRHISQWILPELRN

-200 MRPLKHVQQGS
+200 MRPLRHAQQGS
-211 RLVADVQGNNGK
+211 RLVADAQGNNGK

-230 TEITDNTEVVN
+230 TEITDDTEVVN
-241 GVRVEKGN
+241 GVRVAKGN
-249 DTNANGTETVNGVRV
+249 DTNANGTEVINGVRV
-264 EKGNVANANGTEV
+264 TKGNVANANGTEVINGVRVTKGNDANANGTEV

-301 VEKGNDTNTDG
+301 VAKGND
-312 TETVSD
+312 
-318 VRVTEGYVA
+318 
-327 NANGTEVINGV
+327 
-338 RVEKGND
+338 
-345 TNANGTEI
+345 
-353 INGVRVTKGNTTN
+353 TN

-375 VRVAKGNDTNA
+375 VN
-386 NGTEV
+386 
-391 INGVRV
+391 
-397 TKGNIANANGT
+397 
-408 ETVSGVR
+408 
-415 VTEGNVANANGTE
+415 
-428 VINGVRVAKGNVTN
+428 VAKGNVTN
-442 ANGTKTVNGVNIAKD
+442 ANGTETVNGVNVAKG
-457 NDTNANG
+457 NVTNANG

-471 RVAKGNT
+471 RVAKGNDT
-478 TNANG
+478 NPDGTKNISGVRVAKGNDTNANG
-483 TELTDNTEIIGST
+483 TELTDNTAITGST
-496 KVTGNT
+496 QVTGNAQT
-502 PTKGSANAVTPGK
+502 TGSANAIAPGK
-515 SRRHPL
+515 SRRRPL

-536 NIELEVP
+536 NIEVEVP

-566 CLQILMGGLEVRYW
+566 CLQILMGGLEVRYR
-580 PGRRSGRDVL
+580 PGKRSGRDVL

-656 DNHQTL
+656 DNHRTL

>member
-15 LPFPIYSQ
+15 LPFPIYPQ
-23 EARETK
+23 EAQETK

-51 SLVDYGY
+51 SMVDYGY
-58 RDNHRVLAA
+58 RDNNRILAA
-67 MHEIFADSLCVSR
+67 MHKIFADSLCVSR
-80 IDSVCIQAFSSPEGN
+80 IDSVCIQAFSSPEGDAD
-95 VTYNRRLAL
+95 YNRRLAL
-104 QRAQAVKGYLVW
+104 RRAQAVKGYLVW

-152 EILQILAL
+152 EILQILKL
-160 NTSESRK
+160 NTGEKRK
-167 EALLKKLNVGIP
+167 EALLKKLNTGIP
-179 YRHINQWILPALRN
+179 YRHISQWILPELRN

-200 MRPLKHVQQGS
+200 MRPLRHAQQGS
-211 RLVADVQGNNGK
+211 RLVADAQGNNGK

-230 TEITDNTEVVN
+230 TEITDDTEVVN
-241 GVRVEKGN
+241 GVRVAKGN
-249 DTNANGTETVNGVRV
+249 DTNT
-264 EKGNVANANGTEV
+264 NGTEV

-288 TNANGTEVINGVR
+288 TNANGTE
-301 VEKGNDTNTDG
+301 
-312 TETVSD
+312 
-318 VRVTEGYVA
+318 
-327 NANGTEVINGV
+327 
-338 RVEKGND
+338 
-345 TNANGTEI
+345 
-353 INGVRVTKGNTTN
+353 
-366 ANGTETVNG
+366 
-375 VRVAKGNDTNA
+375 
-386 NGTEV
+386 
-391 INGVRV
+391 
-397 TKGNIANANGT
+397 
-408 ETVSGVR
+408 
-415 VTEGNVANANGTE
+415 
-428 VINGVRVAKGNVTN
+428 
-442 ANGTKTVNGVNIAKD
+442 
-457 NDTNANG
+457 
-464 TEVINGV
+464 
-471 RVAKGNT
+471 
-478 TNANG
+478 
-483 TELTDNTEIIGST
+483 LTDNTAITGST
-496 KVTGNT
+496 QVTGNAQT
-502 PTKGSANAVTPGK
+502 TGSANAIAPGK
-515 SRRHPL
+515 SRRRPL

-566 CLQILMGGLEVRYW
+566 CLQILMGGLEVRYR
-580 PGRRSGRDVL
+580 PGKRSGRDVL
-590 TGHFLGL
+590 TGHFIGL

-656 DNHQTL
+656 DNHRTL

>member
-1 MNLKPL
+1 M
-7 LIIGFMQV
+7 
-15 LPFPIYSQ
+15 
-23 EARETK
+23 
-29 KEVFSADTE
+29 
-38 QKTELVLHFRFDR
+38 
-51 SLVDYGY
+51 VDYGY
-58 RDNHRVLAA
+58 RDNNRILAA
-67 MHEIFADSLCVSR
+67 MHKIFADSLCVSR
-80 IDSVCIQAFSSPEGN
+80 IDSVCIQAFSSPEGDAD
-95 VTYNRRLAL
+95 YNRRLAL
-104 QRAQAVKGYLVW
+104 RRAQAVKGYLVW

-152 EILQILAL
+152 EILQILKL
-160 NTSESRK
+160 NTGEKRK
-167 EALLKKLNVGIP
+167 EALLKKLNTGIP
-179 YRHINQWILPALRN
+179 YRHISQWILPELRN

-200 MRPLKHVQQGS
+200 MRPLRHAQQGS
-211 RLVADVQGNNGK
+211 RLVADAQGNNGK

-230 TEITDNTEVVN
+230 TEITDDTEVVN
-241 GVRVEKGN
+241 GVRVAKGN
-249 DTNANGTETVNGVRV
+249 DTNANGTEVINGVRV
-264 EKGNVANANGTEV
+264 TKGNDTNANGTEVINGVRVTKGNDTNPDGTKNISGVRVTKGNDTNPDGTKNISGVRVAKGNDTNANGTEV

-301 VEKGNDTNTDG
+301 VVKGNDTNPDG
-312 TETVSD
+312 TKNIS
-318 VRVTEGYVA
+318 
-327 NANGTEVINGV
+327 
-338 RVEKGND
+338 
-345 TNANGTEI
+345 
-353 INGVRVTKGNTTN
+353 
-366 ANGTETVNG
+366 G

-386 NGTEV
+386 NGTE
-391 INGVRV
+391 
-397 TKGNIANANGT
+397 
-408 ETVSGVR
+408 
-415 VTEGNVANANGTE
+415 
-428 VINGVRVAKGNVTN
+428 
-442 ANGTKTVNGVNIAKD
+442 
-457 NDTNANG
+457 
-464 TEVINGV
+464 
-471 RVAKGNT
+471 
-478 TNANG
+478 
-483 TELTDNTEIIGST
+483 LTDNTAIIGST
-496 KVTGNT
+496 QVTGNAQT
-502 PTKGSANAVTPGK
+502 TGSANAIAPGK
-515 SRRHPL
+515 SRRRPL

-566 CLQILMGGLEVRYW
+566 CLQILMGGLEVRYR
-580 PGRRSGRDVL
+580 PGKRSGRDVL
-590 TGHFLGL
+590 TGHFIGL

-656 DNHQTL
+656 DNHRTL

>member
-51 SLVDYGY
+51 SMVDYGY
-58 RDNHRVLAA
+58 RDNNRILAA
-67 MHEIFADSLCVSR
+67 MHKIFADSLCVSR
-80 IDSVCIQAFSSPEGN
+80 IDSVCIQAFSSPEGDAD
-95 VTYNRRLAL
+95 YNRRLAL
-104 QRAQAVKGYLVW
+104 RRAQAVKGYLVW

-152 EILQILAL
+152 EILQILKL
-160 NTSESRK
+160 NTGEKRK
-167 EALLKKLNVGIP
+167 ETLLKKLNTGIP
-179 YRHINQWILPALRN
+179 YRHISQWILPELRN

-200 MRPLKHVQQGS
+200 MRPLRHAQQGS
-211 RLVADVQGNNGK
+211 RLVADAQGNNGK

-230 TEITDNTEVVN
+230 TEITD
-241 GVRVEKGN
+241 
-249 DTNANGTETVNGVRV
+249 D
-264 EKGNVANANGTEV
+264 
-277 INGVR
+277 
-282 VAKGND
+282 
-288 TNANGTEVINGVR
+288 
-301 VEKGNDTNTDG
+301 
-312 TETVSD
+312 
-318 VRVTEGYVA
+318 
-327 NANGTEVINGV
+327 
-338 RVEKGND
+338 
-345 TNANGTEI
+345 TEI
-353 INGVRVTKGNTTN
+353 
-366 ANGTETVNG
+366 VNG

-397 TKGNIANANGT
+397 TKGNDTNPDGT
-408 ETVSGVR
+408 KNIS
-415 VTEGNVANANGTE
+415 
-428 VINGVRVAKGNVTN
+428 GVRVAKG
-442 ANGTKTVNGVNIAKD
+442 

-471 RVAKGNT
+471 RVAKGNDT
-478 TNANG
+478 NANGTETVNGVNVAKGNVTNANGTETVNGVRVAKGNDTNPDGTKNINGVRVAKGNDTNANG
-483 TELTDNTEIIGST
+483 TELTDNTEITGST
-496 KVTGNT
+496 KVTGNAQT
-502 PTKGSANAVTPGK
+502 TGSANAIAPGK
-515 SRRHPL
+515 SRRRPL

-566 CLQILMGGLEVRYW
+566 CLQILMGGLEVRYR
-580 PGRRSGRDVL
+580 PGKRSGRDVL

-656 DNHQTL
+656 DNHRTL

>member
-95 VTYNRRLAL
+95 ITYNQRLAL

-200 MRPLKHVQQGS
+200 MRPLRHAQQGS
-211 RLVADVQGNNGK
+211 RLIADAQGNNMK

-230 TEITDNTEVVN
+230 AEITDDTEVVN
-241 GVRVEKGN
+241 GVRVAKGN

-301 VEKGNDTNTDG
+301 VEKGNDTN
-312 TETVSD
+312 
-318 VRVTEGYVA
+318 
-327 NANGTEVINGV
+327 
-338 RVEKGND
+338 
-345 TNANGTEI
+345 ANGTEI

-375 VRVAKGNDTNA
+375 VRVAKGN
-386 NGTEV
+386 
-391 INGVRV
+391 
-397 TKGNIANANGT
+397 
-408 ETVSGVR
+408 
-415 VTEGNVANANGTE
+415 
-428 VINGVRVAKGNVTN
+428 
-442 ANGTKTVNGVNIAKD
+442 
-457 NDTNANG
+457 
-464 TEVINGV
+464 
-471 RVAKGNT
+471 T

-502 PTKGSANAVTPGK
+502 PAKGSANAVTPGK

-656 DNHQTL
+656 DNHRTL

>member
-51 SLVDYGY
+51 SMVDYGY
-58 RDNHRVLAA
+58 RDNNRILAA
-67 MHEIFADSLCVSR
+67 MHKIFADSLCVSR
-80 IDSVCIQAFSSPEGN
+80 IDSVCIQAFSSPEGDAD
-95 VTYNRRLAL
+95 YNRRLAL
-104 QRAQAVKGYLVW
+104 RRAQAVKGYLVW

-130 QAESWDALRDVA
+130 QAESWAALRDVA

-152 EILQILAL
+152 EILQILKL
-160 NTSESRK
+160 NTGEKRK
-167 EALLKKLNVGIP
+167 EALLKKLNTGIP
-179 YRHINQWILPALRN
+179 YRHISQWILPELRN

-200 MRPLKHVQQGS
+200 MRPLRHAQQGS
-211 RLVADVQGNNGK
+211 RLVADAQGNNGK

-230 TEITDNTEVVN
+230 TEITDDTEVVN
-241 GVRVEKGN
+241 GVRVAKGN
-249 DTNANGTETVNGVRV
+249 DT
-264 EKGNVANANGTEV
+264 NANGTEV

-301 VEKGNDTNTDG
+301 VTKGND
-312 TETVSD
+312 
-318 VRVTEGYVA
+318 
-327 NANGTEVINGV
+327 
-338 RVEKGND
+338 
-345 TNANGTEI
+345 
-353 INGVRVTKGNTTN
+353 TN

-375 VRVAKGNDTNA
+375 VN
-386 NGTEV
+386 
-391 INGVRV
+391 
-397 TKGNIANANGT
+397 
-408 ETVSGVR
+408 
-415 VTEGNVANANGTE
+415 
-428 VINGVRVAKGNVTN
+428 VAKGNVTN
-442 ANGTKTVNGVNIAKD
+442 ANGTETVNGVNAAKG

-471 RVAKGNT
+471 RVAKGNDT
-478 TNANG
+478 NPDGTKNISGVRVAKGNDTNANG
-483 TELTDNTEIIGST
+483 TELTDNTEITGST
-496 KVTGNT
+496 KVTGNAQT
-502 PTKGSANAVTPGK
+502 TGSANAIAPGK

-566 CLQILMGGLEVRYW
+566 CLQILMGGLEVRYR
-580 PGRRSGRDVL
+580 PGKRSGRDVL
-590 TGHFLGL
+590 TGHFIGL

-656 DNHQTL
+656 DNHRTL

>member
-1 MNLKPL
+1 MNLKHL

-51 SLVDYGY
+51 SMVDYGY
-58 RDNHRVLAA
+58 RDNNRILAA
-67 MHEIFADSLCVSR
+67 MHKIFADSLCVSR
-80 IDSVCIQAFSSPEGN
+80 IDSVCIQAFSSPEGDAD
-95 VTYNRRLAL
+95 YNRRLAL
-104 QRAQAVKGYLVW
+104 RRAQAVKGYLVW

-152 EILQILAL
+152 EILQILKL
-160 NTSESRK
+160 NTGEKRK
-167 EALLKKLNVGIP
+167 EALLKKLNTGIP
-179 YRHINQWILPALRN
+179 YRHISQWILPELRN

-200 MRPLKHVQQGS
+200 MRPLRHAQQGS
-211 RLVADVQGNNGK
+211 RLVADAQGNNMK

-230 TEITDNTEVVN
+230 AEITDDTEVVN

-249 DTNANGTETVNGVRV
+249 DTNANGTEVINGVRV
-264 EKGNVANANGTEV
+264 TKGNVANANGTEVINGVRVTKDNDTNANGTEVINGVRVAKGNDTNPDGTEVINDVRVTKGNVANANGTEVINGVRVTKGNDTNANGTEV

-301 VEKGNDTNTDG
+301 V
-312 TETVSD
+312 
-318 VRVTEGYVA
+318 
-327 NANGTEVINGV
+327 
-338 RVEKGND
+338 
-345 TNANGTEI
+345 
-353 INGVRVTKGNTTN
+353 
-366 ANGTETVNG
+366 
-375 VRVAKGNDTNA
+375 AKGND
-386 NGTEV
+386 
-391 INGVRV
+391 
-397 TKGNIANANGT
+397 
-408 ETVSGVR
+408 
-415 VTEGNVANANGTE
+415 
-428 VINGVRVAKGNVTN
+428 
-442 ANGTKTVNGVNIAKD
+442 
-457 NDTNANG
+457 
-464 TEVINGV
+464 
-471 RVAKGNT
+471 

-483 TELTDNTEIIGST
+483 TELTDNTEITGST
-496 KVTGNT
+496 KVTGNAQT
-502 PTKGSANAVTPGK
+502 TGSANAIAPGK

-566 CLQILMGGLEVRYW
+566 CLQILMGGLEVRYR
-580 PGRRSGRDVL
+580 PGKRSGRDVL

-656 DNHQTL
+656 DNHRTL

>member
-15 LPFPIYSQ
+15 LPFPIYPQ

-51 SLVDYGY
+51 SMVDYGY
-58 RDNHRVLAA
+58 RDNNRILAA
-67 MHEIFADSLCVSR
+67 MHKIFADSLCVSR
-80 IDSVCIQAFSSPEGN
+80 IDSVCIQAFSSPEGDAD
-95 VTYNRRLAL
+95 YNRRLAL
-104 QRAQAVKGYLVW
+104 RRAQAVKGYLVW

-152 EILQILAL
+152 EILQILKL
-160 NTSESRK
+160 NTGEKRK
-167 EALLKKLNVGIP
+167 EALLKKLNTGIP
-179 YRHINQWILPALRN
+179 YRHISQWILPELRN

-200 MRPLKHVQQGS
+200 MRPLRHAQQGS
-211 RLVADVQGNNGK
+211 RLVADAQGNNGK

-230 TEITDNTEVVN
+230 TEITDDTEV
-241 GVRVEKGN
+241 
-249 DTNANGTETVNGVRV
+249 
-264 EKGNVANANGTEV
+264 
-277 INGVR
+277 
-282 VAKGND
+282 
-288 TNANGTEVINGVR
+288 
-301 VEKGNDTNTDG
+301 
-312 TETVSD
+312 
-318 VRVTEGYVA
+318 
-327 NANGTEVINGV
+327 
-338 RVEKGND
+338 
-345 TNANGTEI
+345 
-353 INGVRVTKGNTTN
+353 
-366 ANGTETVNG
+366 VNG

-397 TKGNIANANGT
+397 TKGN
-408 ETVSGVR
+408 
-415 VTEGNVANANGTE
+415 VANANGTE
-428 VINGVRVAKGNVTN
+428 VINGVRVTKGNDTNPDGTKSISGVRVAKG
-442 ANGTKTVNGVNIAKD
+442 

-471 RVAKGNT
+471 RVAKGNDT
-478 TNANG
+478 NANGTETVNGVNVAKGNVTNANGTETVNGVNAAKGNDTNANGTEVINGVRVAKGNDTNPDGTKNISGVRVTKGNDTNANG

-496 KVTGNT
+496 QVTGNAQT
-502 PTKGSANAVTPGK
+502 TGSANAIAPGK
-515 SRRHPL
+515 SRRRPL

-566 CLQILMGGLEVRYW
+566 CLQILMGGLEVRYR
-580 PGRRSGRDVL
+580 PGKRSGRDVL
-590 TGHFLGL
+590 TGHFIGL

-656 DNHQTL
+656 DNHRTL

>member
-51 SLVDYGY
+51 SMVDYGY
-58 RDNHRVLAA
+58 RDNNRILAA
-67 MHEIFADSLCVSR
+67 MHKIFADSLCVSR
-80 IDSVCIQAFSSPEGN
+80 IDSVCIQAFSSPEGDAD
-95 VTYNRRLAL
+95 YNRRLAL
-104 QRAQAVKGYLVW
+104 RRAQAVKGYLVW

-152 EILQILAL
+152 EILQILKL
-160 NTSESRK
+160 NTGEKRK
-167 EALLKKLNVGIP
+167 EALLKKLNTGIP
-179 YRHINQWILPALRN
+179 YRHISQWILPELRN

-200 MRPLKHVQQGS
+200 MRPLRYAQQGS
-211 RLVADVQGNNGK
+211 RLVADAQGNNGK

-230 TEITDNTEVVN
+230 TEITDDTEVVN
-241 GVRVEKGN
+241 GVRVAKGN
-249 DTNANGTETVNGVRV
+249 DT
-264 EKGNVANANGTEV
+264 NANGTEV

-301 VEKGNDTNTDG
+301 V
-312 TETVSD
+312 
-318 VRVTEGYVA
+318 
-327 NANGTEVINGV
+327 
-338 RVEKGND
+338 
-345 TNANGTEI
+345 
-353 INGVRVTKGNTTN
+353 
-366 ANGTETVNG
+366 
-375 VRVAKGNDTNA
+375 AKG
-386 NGTEV
+386 
-391 INGVRV
+391 
-397 TKGNIANANGT
+397 
-408 ETVSGVR
+408 
-415 VTEGNVANANGTE
+415 
-428 VINGVRVAKGNVTN
+428 
-442 ANGTKTVNGVNIAKD
+442 

-471 RVAKGNT
+471 RVAKGND
-478 TNANG
+478 TNPDG
-483 TELTDNTEIIGST
+483 TELTDNTAITGST
-496 KVTGNT
+496 QVIGNA
-502 PTKGSANAVTPGK
+502 PTTGSANAIAPGK

-566 CLQILMGGLEVRYW
+566 CLQILMGGLEVRYR
-580 PGRRSGRDVL
+580 PGKRSGRDVL
-590 TGHFLGL
+590 TGHFIGL

-656 DNHQTL
+656 DNHRTL

>member
-1 MNLKPL
+1 MTFMNLKPL

-51 SLVDYGY
+51 SMVDYGY
-58 RDNHRVLAA
+58 RDNNRILAA
-67 MHEIFADSLCVSR
+67 MHKIFADSLCVSR
-80 IDSVCIQAFSSPEGN
+80 IDSVCIQAFSSPEGDAD
-95 VTYNRRLAL
+95 YNRRLAL
-104 QRAQAVKGYLVW
+104 RRAQAVKGYLVW

-152 EILQILAL
+152 EILQILKL
-160 NTSESRK
+160 NTGEKRK
-167 EALLKKLNVGIP
+167 EALLKKLNTGIP
-179 YRHINQWILPALRN
+179 YRHISQWILPELRN

-200 MRPLKHVQQGS
+200 MRPLRHAQQGS
-211 RLVADVQGNNGK
+211 RLVADAQGNNGK

-230 TEITDNTEVVN
+230 TEITDDTEVVN
-241 GVRVEKGN
+241 GVRVAKGN
-249 DTNANGTETVNGVRV
+249 DT
-264 EKGNVANANGTEV
+264 NANGTEV

-288 TNANGTEVINGVR
+288 TNANGTE
-301 VEKGNDTNTDG
+301 
-312 TETVSD
+312 
-318 VRVTEGYVA
+318 
-327 NANGTEVINGV
+327 
-338 RVEKGND
+338 
-345 TNANGTEI
+345 
-353 INGVRVTKGNTTN
+353 
-366 ANGTETVNG
+366 
-375 VRVAKGNDTNA
+375 
-386 NGTEV
+386 
-391 INGVRV
+391 
-397 TKGNIANANGT
+397 
-408 ETVSGVR
+408 
-415 VTEGNVANANGTE
+415 
-428 VINGVRVAKGNVTN
+428 
-442 ANGTKTVNGVNIAKD
+442 
-457 NDTNANG
+457 
-464 TEVINGV
+464 
-471 RVAKGNT
+471 
-478 TNANG
+478 
-483 TELTDNTEIIGST
+483 LTDNTAITGST
-496 KVTGNT
+496 QVTGNAQT
-502 PTKGSANAVTPGK
+502 TGSANAIAPGK
-515 SRRHPL
+515 SRRRPL

-566 CLQILMGGLEVRYW
+566 CLQILMGGLEVRYR
-580 PGRRSGRDVL
+580 PGKRSGRDVL
-590 TGHFLGL
+590 TGHFIGL

-656 DNHQTL
+656 DNHRTL

>member
-1 MNLKPL
+1 MTFMNLKPL

-51 SLVDYGY
+51 SMVDYGY
-58 RDNHRVLAA
+58 RDNNRILAA
-67 MHEIFADSLCVSR
+67 MHKIFADSLCVSR
-80 IDSVCIQAFSSPEGN
+80 IDSVCIQAFSSPEGDAD
-95 VTYNRRLAL
+95 YNRRLAL
-104 QRAQAVKGYLVW
+104 RRAQAVKGYLVW

-152 EILQILAL
+152 EILQILKL
-160 NTSESRK
+160 NTGEKRK
-167 EALLKKLNVGIP
+167 EALLKKLNTGIP
-179 YRHINQWILPALRN
+179 YRHISQWILPELRN

-200 MRPLKHVQQGS
+200 MRPLRHAQQGS
-211 RLVADVQGNNGK
+211 RLVADAQGNNGK

-230 TEITDNTEVVN
+230 TEITDDTEV
-241 GVRVEKGN
+241 
-249 DTNANGTETVNGVRV
+249 
-264 EKGNVANANGTEV
+264 
-277 INGVR
+277 
-282 VAKGND
+282 
-288 TNANGTEVINGVR
+288 
-301 VEKGNDTNTDG
+301 
-312 TETVSD
+312 
-318 VRVTEGYVA
+318 
-327 NANGTEVINGV
+327 
-338 RVEKGND
+338 
-345 TNANGTEI
+345 
-353 INGVRVTKGNTTN
+353 
-366 ANGTETVNG
+366 VNG

-397 TKGNIANANGT
+397 TEGNVTNANDTEVINGVRVATDNIANANGT
-408 ETVSGVR
+408 ETVNGVR
-415 VTEGNVANANGTE
+415 VTKGNDTNATGTE
-428 VINGVRVAKGNVTN
+428 VINGVRVAKGN
-442 ANGTKTVNGVNIAKD
+442 D
-457 NDTNANG
+457 
-464 TEVINGV
+464 
-471 RVAKGNT
+471 

-483 TELTDNTEIIGST
+483 TELTDNTAITGST
-496 KVTGNT
+496 QVTGNAQT
-502 PTKGSANAVTPGK
+502 TGSANAIAPGK
-515 SRRHPL
+515 SRRRPL

-566 CLQILMGGLEVRYW
+566 CLQILMGGLEVRYR
-580 PGRRSGRDVL
+580 PGKRSGRDVL
-590 TGHFLGL
+590 TGHFIGL

-656 DNHQTL
+656 DNHRTL